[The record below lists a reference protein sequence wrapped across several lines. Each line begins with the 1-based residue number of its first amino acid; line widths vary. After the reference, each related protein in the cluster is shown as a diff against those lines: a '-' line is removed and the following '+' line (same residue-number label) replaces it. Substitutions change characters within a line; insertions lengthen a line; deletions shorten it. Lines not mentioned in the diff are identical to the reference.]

1 MWILAVLVIGG
12 FALYVMSPAERQR
25 LFGGVLGG
33 IAVLKQLFYPKGP
46 QRDPFFE
53 ALSARTRWPLITG
66 AIIAVNI
73 AVFLLML
80 LSPGESD
87 GETLLAWGGSFGPRT
102 TNGEWWRI
110 ITASFV
116 QPGFIALIV
125 GIAALAQPGAVLERL
140 VGPLAFTIVY
150 LSAGMFGNVV
160 NLAIRPVDVHAGAAP
175 AVLGVYGLLIVVV
188 ARGALVRTP
197 LTIPLRLHRQI
208 APAAV
213 VFLLYNA
220 ALGIRSAEVTGL
232 LTGIVYGVIVT
243 RRVEQTKPGIR
254 LIATPV
260 VTTLVLM
267 LAAGIALR
275 GVTDVRPELERLAAT
290 EERTASIYDKAV
302 GQFRLGAISA
312 KALAQVIDRSIVP
325 ELRAARARV
334 ESLTGVPRQHQA
346 LVASAEEYLRLRDQS
361 WRIRS
366 EALQKA
372 RMGALRDADRVER
385 DSLEAL
391 ERIRTTSPQ

>member
-25 LFGGVLGG
+25 LFGRALGVLA
-33 IAVLKQLFYPKGP
+33 ILKRLLYPRGP
-46 QRDPFFE
+46 ERDPFDE
-53 ALSARTRWPLITG
+53 ALAARTRWPLVTG
-66 AIIAVNI
+66 AIVAANL

-80 LSPGESD
+80 VSPGGSD
-87 GETLLAWGGSFGPRT
+87 GETLLAWGGSVGPRT
-102 TNGEWWRI
+102 ANGEWWRV

-116 QPGFIALIV
+116 PTGFIALLV

-150 LSAGMFGNVV
+150 LSAGTFGNVV
-160 NLAIRPVDVHAGAAP
+160 DLAGRPVDVHAGARA
-175 AVLGVYGLLIVVV
+175 ALFGVYGLFIVAAV
-188 ARGALVRTP
+188 RGMLFRTP
-197 LTIPLRLHRQI
+197 LTIPLRVYRQI
-208 APAAV
+208 APGAV

-220 ALGIRSAEVTGL
+220 AVGIGTAQLTGL
-232 LTGIVYGVIVT
+232 LTGIIYGVIVT
-243 RRVEQTKPGIR
+243 QRVEQAKPGVR

-260 VTTLVLM
+260 ATTLVLVF
-267 LAAGIALR
+267 AAGLALR
-275 GVTDVRPELERLAAT
+275 GVTDVRPELQRLAAT
-290 EERTASIYDKAV
+290 EERTASIYEKAV
-302 GQFRLGAISA
+302 AQFRLGAMSA

-325 ELRAARARV
+325 ELRAARARF

-346 LVASAEEYLRLRDQS
+346 LIASAEEYLRLRDQS

-372 RMGALRDADRVER
+372 RMGALRDADKVER

-391 ERIRTTSPQ
+391 ERIRSAPLQ

>member
-25 LFGGVLGG
+25 LFDGGLGVL
-33 IAVLKQLFYPKGP
+33 AVLKRLLYPRASE
-46 QRDPFFE
+46 RDPFQQ
-53 ALSARTRWPLITG
+53 ALAARTRWPLVTG
-66 AIIAVNI
+66 AIIAANL

-80 LSPGESD
+80 ISPGGSD
-87 GETLLAWGGSFGPRT
+87 GETLLAWGASFGPRT

-116 QPGFIALIV
+116 QTGFIALLV
-125 GIAALAQPGAVLERL
+125 GIAGLAQPGAVLERL

-150 LSAGMFGNVV
+150 LSAGMFGHVM
-160 NLAIRPVDVHAGAAP
+160 NLATRPVDVHAGASP
-175 AVLGVYGLLIVVV
+175 ALFGIYGLFIVVA
-188 ARGALVRTP
+188 ARGVLFRTP
-197 LTIPLRLHRQI
+197 LTVPLGVYRQM

-220 ALGIRSAEVTGL
+220 AVGIRAPETAGL
-232 LTGIVYGVIVT
+232 LTGIIYGAILT
-243 RRVEQTKPGIR
+243 SRVEQAKPGFR
-254 LIATPV
+254 LLATPAASTIV
-260 VTTLVLM
+260 LV
-267 LAAGIALR
+267 LAAGMALR

-290 EERTASIYDKAV
+290 EERTASIYEKAV
-302 GQFRLGAISA
+302 AQFRLGALSA
-312 KALAQVIDRSIVP
+312 NALAQVIDRSIVP
-325 ELRAARARV
+325 ELRAARARF

-346 LVASAEEYLRLRDQS
+346 LIASAEEYLRLRDQS

-366 EALQKA
+366 EALHKA
-372 RMGALRDADRVER
+372 RMGALRDADRMER

-391 ERIRTTSPQ
+391 DRIRTDSPQ